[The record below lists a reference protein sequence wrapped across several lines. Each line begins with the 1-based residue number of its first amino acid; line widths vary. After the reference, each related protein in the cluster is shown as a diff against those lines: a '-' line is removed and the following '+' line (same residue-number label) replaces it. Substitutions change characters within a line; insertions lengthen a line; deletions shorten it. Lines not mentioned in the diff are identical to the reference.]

1 MKKIRNKTY
10 FFLLG
15 LTLFMVWFLV
25 GRFGLFASNGDWFS
39 QHSVIPD
46 QFRQQFYATGQ

>member
-1 MKKIRNKTY
+1 MGFLREEAYHRSKGGASMKKIRNKTY

-39 QHSVIPD
+39 
-46 QFRQQFYATGQ
+46 R